1 MLIITSLPDPFW
13 PALKGSKFAETTV
26 EEIERMSEEGASS
39 HYDLQ
44 FFLKYFLVANHV
56 QIDLRNKQKAR

>member
-1 MLIITSLPDPFW
+1 
-13 PALKGSKFAETTV
+13 LKGSEFAETTV

-39 HYDLQ
+39 HSDLQ

-56 QIDLRNKQKAR
+56 QRSKEQTKSKEKLFALNKVLKK